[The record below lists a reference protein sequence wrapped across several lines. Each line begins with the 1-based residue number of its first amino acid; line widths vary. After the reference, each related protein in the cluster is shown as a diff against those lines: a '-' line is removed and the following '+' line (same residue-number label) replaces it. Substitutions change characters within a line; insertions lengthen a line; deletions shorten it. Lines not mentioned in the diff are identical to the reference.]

1 MNAWTSIQPEQ
12 AAEWNRRLL
21 GTAASVYQ
29 YPYWNEPYR
38 PLHLSP
44 TYLVYGDHACP
55 AAYVCVLSVRV
66 PGGRIGLALRGPVV
80 LGGETSLE
88 PAWESL
94 TRWARDSGYIFV
106 RFSNSNAGLL
116 DSIAGVGR
124 SERVDP
130 FPFFRDTPADVVV
143 ELRHDEQ
150 AMLASFSRNAH
161 KDIRKASEAGYEVRE
176 EPPDAFADAWP
187 MFQAHARRKG
197 FRYNRPLSSWIEM
210 IRLGQPHG
218 CVGFHSVDLR
228 GRRMAAFLMYRDGT
242 TVHGISAVDAA
253 ALDRRPNPSALIHWQ
268 LMRHYR
274 VLGCTYYDLG
284 ADTGSL
290 YHFKQKF
297 HPVKQQTSAP
307 LTLVVNAGLYRLW
320 PARLSRFLLPFWRFF
335 KPLVGR
341 WGSRTSSRA
350 PSPAASDLRP
360 AEPAAAGGGRPGA
373 GPRSRGLRPRRQG
386 RSSSTRLNGVAV
398 ARRNRVKP
406 ACVTTSRSRF
416 SPACAPSASPT
427 SWASDAGVQT
437 IVDAE

>member
-1 MNAWTSIQPEQ
+1 MPSTGRRALPAAPCSTGSPPRSWAPPREAPAPHGRSSRYGNRSSSPGRRCCRAPRCWWPMPTRSSERTERSATRPRRSTSASYSSAWFAGPSACEAGSRRARRLLPRMNAWTSIQPEQ

-176 EPPDAFADAWP
+176 APPNAFADAWP

-197 FRYNRPLSSWIEM
+197 FRYNRPLSSWLEM
-210 IRLGQPHG
+210 IRLGQPYG
-218 CVGFHSVDLR
+218 CVGCHSVDLR

-307 LTLVVNAGLYRLW
+307 LTL
-320 PARLSRFLLPFWRFF
+320 
-335 KPLVGR
+335 
-341 WGSRTSSRA
+341 
-350 PSPAASDLRP
+350 
-360 AEPAAAGGGRPGA
+360 
-373 GPRSRGLRPRRQG
+373 
-386 RSSSTRLNGVAV
+386 
-398 ARRNRVKP
+398 
-406 ACVTTSRSRF
+406 
-416 SPACAPSASPT
+416 
-427 SWASDAGVQT
+427 
-437 IVDAE
+437 